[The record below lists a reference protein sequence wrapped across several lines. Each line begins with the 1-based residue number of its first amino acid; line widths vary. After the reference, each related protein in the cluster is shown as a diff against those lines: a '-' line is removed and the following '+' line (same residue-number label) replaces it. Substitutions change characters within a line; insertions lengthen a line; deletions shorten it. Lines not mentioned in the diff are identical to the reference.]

1 MEYCYER
8 IGRICS
14 ISSITPFLRYS
25 SASPLGI
32 WRKPALVIP
41 SEVEESLDIVLAVA
55 ISSPL
60 GIARK
65 RAKIISMPA
74 VATGPMIRREIGDDH
89 VCLLVFDRPE
99 SGANIFDAATLDELN
114 EHLDFIENDASLRGL
129 IIASAKK
136 SIFVAGADLKTLLQQ
151 AQSGDLR
158 AFIAHGQRVL
168 NRLAALKIPTVA
180 AIHGAA
186 AGGGYEVVLACDYRV
201 ASDDPA
207 TRIGLPET
215 TLGLM
220 PAWGGCTRLPRL
232 IGIEKAAEVI
242 AKGKLYSAHEALKL
256 GLVDEIVPRDQ
267 LLDAARKKLRDGKC
281 KLDGGTRAT
290 PASQKLIPPPQH
302 GNAAPERAWEIINK
316 TLSISPDESLRMELD
331 AIVDLGK
338 TESTQNLIRNFFL
351 AEKYKK
357 GTSKAAPEK
366 VVHAAVIGAGVM
378 GSGIAQWLSSRGV
391 TVILRDIA
399 REQVDRGLA
408 NIEKTY
414 ADAVKRGL
422 MTEEKAKAGRARIVA
437 STAPMEL
444 RDVEF
449 IIEAASEKFEIKKE
463 IFRELGMQ
471 AGPKT
476 IVATNTS
483 ALPVGRLADTTVSP
497 EHVIGLHFFNPVSR
511 MKPVEVVIAKQTSED
526 TRDRSLAFV
535 RQIGKLPVV
544 VRDSPGFLVNRVLFP
559 YLLDA
564 AELFESG
571 LETDKIDNALVQWGM
586 PMGPLR
592 LIDEIGIDIT
602 IDIGNTL
609 EKAYGR
615 RDHVSSVLLW
625 LRDGNMLGRKAGAGF
640 YKYEGKAQTPNE
652 SLMQWRRALHGESDD
667 AEGPNI
673 PRKLSE
679 LNEEELAHRL
689 IFLMVNEAARCVEE
703 NVVDSREDADYGMI
717 LGTGFAPFR
726 GGPLRFAEHFGLKK
740 VVEELE
746 RLAQTEEKFS
756 PCEILKKHARD
767 GTRFYEK

>member
-1 MEYCYER
+1 MRMMPE
-8 IGRICS
+8 
-14 ISSITPFLRYS
+14 
-25 SASPLGI
+25 
-32 WRKPALVIP
+32 
-41 SEVEESLDIVLAVA
+41 VA
-55 ISSPL
+55 IGPL
-60 GIARK
+60 
-65 RAKIISMPA
+65 
-74 VATGPMIRREIGDDH
+74 IRREIGNDH
-89 VCLLVFDRPE
+89 ICLLTFDRPE

-114 EHLDFIENDASLRGL
+114 DHLDFVEDDASLRGL

-136 SIFVAGADLKTLLQQ
+136 SIFVAGADLRTLLQQ

-168 NRLAALKIPTVA
+168 NRLAELKIPTVA
-180 AIHGAA
+180 AIHGAS
-186 AGGGYEVVLACDYRV
+186 AGGGYEVALACDYRV
-201 ASDDPA
+201 ASGDPA

-215 TLGLM
+215 TLGLI
-220 PAWGGCTRLPRL
+220 PAWGGCTLLPRL
-232 IGIEKAAEVI
+232 IAIEKAAEVI
-242 AKGKLYSAHEALKL
+242 AKGKLYSAKEAQKL

-267 LLDAARKKLRDGKC
+267 LLDAVRKKLSGGKR
-281 KLDGGTRAT
+281 KAARGAPAT
-290 PASQKLIPPPQH
+290 AVSLAPPRQH

-316 TLSISPDESLRMELD
+316 TLSISPNESLRMELD

-366 VVHAAVIGAGVM
+366 VVHAAVIGAGIM

-399 REQVDRGLA
+399 REQIDRGLA

-414 ADAVKRGL
+414 VDAVKRGL
-422 MTEEKAKAGRARIVA
+422 MSEEKAKAGRARIVA

-444 RDVEF
+444 RDVQF
-449 IIEAASEKFEIKKE
+449 IIEAASERFEIKKE

-476 IVATNTS
+476 IIATNTS
-483 ALPVGRLADTTVSP
+483 ALPVSRLADATVSP

-511 MKPVEVVIAKQTSED
+511 MKLVEVVIAKQTSEG
-526 TRDRSLAFV
+526 TREQSLAFV
-535 RQIGKLPVV
+535 RQIGKLPVI

-571 LETDKIDNALVQWGM
+571 LDAAKIDNALVQWGM

-592 LIDEIGIDIT
+592 LIDEIGVDIT

-615 RDHVSSVLLW
+615 RDHVSAVLLW
-625 LRDGNMLGRKAGAGF
+625 LRDGKMLGRKAGAGF

-652 SLMQWRRALHGESDD
+652 SLAQWRRALHGEPEG

-673 PRKLSE
+673 PPDRHRDPRLRLSE
-679 LNEEELAHRL
+679 QELAHRL

-703 NVVDSREDADYGMI
+703 NIVDSPEDADYGMI
-717 LGTGFAPFR
+717 LGIGFAPFR

-740 VVEELE
+740 VVDELE
-746 RLAQTEEKFS
+746 RLAQSEEKFS
-756 PCEILKKHARD
+756 PCEILKEHARD
-767 GTRFYEK
+767 GTKFYAD

>member
-1 MEYCYER
+1 
-8 IGRICS
+8 
-14 ISSITPFLRYS
+14 
-25 SASPLGI
+25 
-32 WRKPALVIP
+32 
-41 SEVEESLDIVLAVA
+41 
-55 ISSPL
+55 
-60 GIARK
+60 
-65 RAKIISMPA
+65 
-74 VATGPMIRREIGDDH
+74 MIRREIGDDH
-89 VCLLVFDRPE
+89 VCLLLFDRPE

-114 EHLDFIENDASLRGL
+114 EHLDFVENDDSLRGL

-136 SIFVAGADLKTLLQQ
+136 SIFVAGADLKALLQQ
-151 AQSGDLR
+151 AQSGDMR
-158 AFIAHGQRVL
+158 AFITDGQRVF
-168 NRLAALKIPTVA
+168 NRLEGLKIPTIA
-180 AIHGAA
+180 AIHGAS
-186 AGGGYEVVLACDYRV
+186 AGGGYEVALACDYRI

-215 TLGLM
+215 TLGLI

-232 IGIEKAAEVI
+232 IGVEKASEVI
-242 AKGKLYSAHEALKL
+242 AKGKLYSAEEARKL
-256 GLVDEIVPRDQ
+256 GLVDGVAARDK
-267 LLDAARKKLRDGKC
+267 LLELARKKLGDGKH
-281 KLDGGTRAT
+281 KLDGHESAT
-290 PASQKLIPPPQH
+290 PASQELRAPKQH
-302 GNAAPERAWEIINK
+302 GNAAPERAWEIISK
-316 TLSISPDESLRMELD
+316 TLSISPEKSLQMELD

-338 TESTQNLIRNFFL
+338 SESTQNLIRNFFL

-357 GTSKAAPEK
+357 GTSKAATEK
-366 VVHAAVIGAGVM
+366 VAHAAVIGAGVM

-408 NIEKTY
+408 NIEKVY

-444 RDVEF
+444 RDVQF
-449 IIEAASEKFEIKKE
+449 IIEAASEKFEVKKE

-483 ALPVGRLADTTVSP
+483 ALPVSRLADRTVSP

-511 MKPVEVVIAKQTSED
+511 MKLVEVVITKQTSDD
-526 TRDRSLAFV
+526 TRDRSLGFV
-535 RQIGKLPVV
+535 RQIGKLPVI

-564 AELFESG
+564 AELFEG
-571 LETDKIDNALVQWGM
+571 GVDAAKIDSALVQWGM

-592 LIDEIGIDIT
+592 LIDEIGVDIT

-615 RDHVSSVLLW
+615 RDHVTSVLLW
-625 LRDGNMLGRKAGAGF
+625 LRDSKMLGRKTGAGF
-640 YKYEGKAQTPNE
+640 YKYEGKTQAPNE
-652 SLMQWRRALHGESDD
+652 TLNQWRRALHGELEG
-667 AEGPNI
+667 AEGPDI
-673 PRKLSE
+673 PPDRHRDPHLQ
-679 LNEEELAHRL
+679 LIEEDLVHRL

-703 NVVDSREDADYGMI
+703 NVVNSPEDADYGMI

-726 GGPLRFAEHFGLKK
+726 GGPLRFGEHFGLKK
-740 VVEELE
+740 VVDELE
-746 RLAQTEEKFS
+746 RLAQSEEKFS
-756 PCEILKKHARD
+756 PCEVLKKHARD
-767 GTRFYEK
+767 GTRFYKE